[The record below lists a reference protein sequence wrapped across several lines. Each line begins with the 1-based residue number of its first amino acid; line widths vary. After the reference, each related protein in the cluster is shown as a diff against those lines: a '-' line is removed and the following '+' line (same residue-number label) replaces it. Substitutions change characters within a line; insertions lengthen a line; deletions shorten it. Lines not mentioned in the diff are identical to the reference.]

1 MSRPEG
7 GPFTRGY
14 MHDDADR
21 QYSCAYFETDG
32 TPLGRGAG
40 CKERHLAAKL
50 NLRDG
55 LKILDIGSGWGGL
68 ALYLAQTAHV
78 EVTGKI
84 RAHDL
89 PDVHRSAI

>member
-1 MSRPEG
+1 MASR
-7 GPFTRGY
+7 
-14 MHDDADR
+14 
-21 QYSCAYFETDG
+21 S
-32 TPLGRGAG
+32 
-40 CKERHLAAKL
+40 
-50 NLRDG
+50 
-55 LKILDIGSGWGGL
+55 LDIGSGWGGL